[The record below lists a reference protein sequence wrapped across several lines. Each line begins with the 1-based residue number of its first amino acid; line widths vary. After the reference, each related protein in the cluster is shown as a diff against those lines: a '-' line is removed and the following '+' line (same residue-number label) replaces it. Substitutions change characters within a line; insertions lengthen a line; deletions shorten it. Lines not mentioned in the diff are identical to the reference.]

1 MVKITGDKT
10 RGAGA
15 LLDLE
20 AALGYC
26 DRHWILTCLHG
37 GWEGTR
43 KMSDLALFG
52 RNSLQSECSLI
63 PSPSPEWL

>member
-10 RGAGA
+10 RGTSS

-26 DRHWILTCLHG
+26 DRRWILTHLHG
-37 GWEGTR
+37 GSAGGGEQE
-43 KMSDLALFG
+43 K
-52 RNSLQSECSLI
+52 
-63 PSPSPEWL
+63 